1 MTTSCKYCGEHNMTD
16 KLHSFTATH
25 KANEF
30 NFYNKKKIEKDY
42 TNDEWKDVMTF
53 VANYKDYLEDG
64 YYECIECEKQFT
76 DMNVMLDHEVNCF
89 GARPLILPTI
99 DSAIK
104 STLSCS
110 DCGKQFH
117 DRGQKMKPKY
127 SLKAHLKKGS
137 CFKKLKSNII
147 DKLNYADINKLKDIM
162 LLLNNE

>member
-1 MTTSCKYCGEHNMTD
+1 MTD

-76 DMNVMLDHEVNCF
+76 DMNVMLDHEVQCF

-127 SLKAHLKKGS
+127 LLNRHRKVCHLTIHKVLINS
-137 CFKKLKSNII
+137 INSKLK
-147 DKLNYADINKLKDIM
+147 DVDINKLKDIM
-162 LLLNNE
+162 LLLDNE